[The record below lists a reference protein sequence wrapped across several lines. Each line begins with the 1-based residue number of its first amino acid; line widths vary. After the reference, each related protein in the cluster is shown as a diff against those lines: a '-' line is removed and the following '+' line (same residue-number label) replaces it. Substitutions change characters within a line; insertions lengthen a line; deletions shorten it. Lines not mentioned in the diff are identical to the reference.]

1 MGRSPWPAADF
12 AAGSGGGIDLVHV
25 YAYPLDVAAAPVF
38 LGQASVTGARPD
50 VAAYVG
56 AQFGNVGFTL
66 AAPALPVGRY
76 QIVAYGRSLVS
87 GTFGTTAVADI
98 TVR

>member
-1 MGRSPWPAADF
+1 MS
-12 AAGSGGGIDLVHV
+12 
-25 YAYPLDVAAAPVF
+25 
-38 LGQASVTGARPD
+38 GARPD

-56 AQFGNVGFTL
+56 PQFGAVGFNL
-66 AAPALPVGRY
+66 SAPALPAGRY

-98 TVR
+98 SVR